1 MGPSNN
7 AAGNAAN
14 AGIVAANAADA
25 AAYRAAGFDVWEL
38 ADAWSL
44 LDATEEGRALAKA
57 DPGLI
62 HPGSPLNQ
70 ELASWCGTRPVVVEV
85 RADAARPESLALET
99 LAKAIRVKTAA
110 SIVRIKHWSK

>member
-14 AGIVAANAADA
+14 ACIVSANPADA

-38 ADAWSL
+38 ADAWSW
-44 LDATEEGRALAKA
+44 LDATEEGRALAKS
-57 DPGLI
+57 DPESI
-62 HPGSPLNQ
+62 HPGSPLIHA
-70 ELASWCGTRPVVVEV
+70 LAAWCGTRPVIVDI
-85 RADAARPESLALET
+85 RAAATGPESLALET
-99 LAKAIRVKTAA
+99 LGKAIRVKTAA